1 MTAMDDQS
9 AEGKVRTVVGRVV
22 SDRMDKTRTVLVE
35 RRVQHPL
42 YKKFIRRSKKV
53 HVHDENN
60 DSHMGDWVAI
70 VESRPLSKTKSWRLH
85 EILERAK

>member
-1 MTAMDDQS
+1 MDDQS
-9 AEGKVRTVVGRVV
+9 AEGRVRTVVGRVV
-22 SDRMDKTRTVLVE
+22 SDRMNKTRTVLVE

-60 DSHMGDWVAI
+60 DSRIGDWVAI